1 MSSDLERIGE
11 YGKRMSSR
19 VTLSDSRCGTFTQ
32 SAMADDLEP
41 DEDASKD
48 EFMFNDACKYFRE
61 WTLGHPGLKGS
72 RASCDTN

>member
-1 MSSDLERIGE
+1 MNVERLRANWGV
-11 YGKRMSSR
+11 RQVNVVATR

-48 EFMFNDACKYFRE
+48 EFMFND
-61 WTLGHPGLKGS
+61 
-72 RASCDTN
+72 